1 MLHQSQL
8 QKQSCRILPQ
18 QIQMLGIYHLNTL
31 QLDQRIKDEL
41 DENPLLE
48 NTTEDDY
55 LENMQGEKDQP
66 QEYQDWEE
74 YGYEDIPD
82 YKVENESFIHSNNV
96 NIPMSEFV
104 DFRNLLKQQLVNL
117 NLSEEEVIVAEY
129 IIDCLEDNGF
139 LERSLVDIADDIS
152 FSQKL
157 YVEESVIEKILLK
170 IQNLEPFGVGSRNIQ
185 EFLLKQLAQQKKC
198 PIVKK
203 SLQLVADFYTEL
215 QKRNFDKIYAGL
227 DIDEEELPILLKHIS
242 GLQLKPVNESSQ
254 SGLVKETIIPDFI
267 LTVEGEMV
275 MVELYKQKSQ
285 GLHINESLMA
295 SVEQNEGK
303 TAEEKSTL
311 QYLKSKLTSALWFVN
326 AIKQREDN
334 MLRIIRTIVKKQKQF
349 FLMGDAA
356 YIKPMILKNI
366 ADEVGLD
373 ISTISRVTCN
383 KYIDTPFGYI
393 LLKNLFT
400 EGIINEEG
408 VSVSNKVVQI
418 KLKEIIDA
426 EDKENP
432 YNDQQLVALLHEK
445 GIKIARRTVA
455 KYRDILNVPV
465 GDMRRLWAKAI

>member
-1 MLHQSQL
+1 
-8 QKQSCRILPQ
+8 
-18 QIQMLGIYHLNTL
+18 MLGIYHLNTL

>member
-18 QIQMLGIYHLNTL
+18 QIQMLGIYHLNTI
-31 QLDQRIKDEL
+31 QLEQRIKDEL

-48 NTTEDDY
+48 TSSEEDY
-55 LENMQGEKDQP
+55 IENSPLDKDQP
-66 QEYQDWEE
+66 QEFQDWEE

-96 NIPMSEFV
+96 NMPMSDFV
-104 DFRNLLKQQLVNL
+104 DFRTQLKQQLVNL
-117 NLSEEEVIVAEY
+117 NLSADETVVAEY
-129 IIDCLEDNGF
+129 IIDCIEDNGF
-139 LERSLVDIADDIS
+139 LERNLVDIVDDIS
-152 FSQKL
+152 FSQKI
-157 YVEESVIEKILLK
+157 YVEELVIEKILLK
-170 IQNLEPFGVGSRNIQ
+170 IQDLEPFGVGSRNIR
-185 EFLLKQLAQQKKC
+185 EFLLKQLNAQKQC

-203 SLQLVADFYTEL
+203 SFQLIEQYYVEL
-215 QKRNFDKIYAGL
+215 QKRNFDKIYTGL
-227 DIDEEELPILLKHIS
+227 DIDEEELPIILKHIS
-242 GLQLKPVNESSQ
+242 GLQLKPVNESNESR
-254 SGLVKETIIPDFI
+254 LVKETIIPDFI
-267 LTVEGEMV
+267 LIVEGDTV
-275 MVELYKQKSQ
+275 MVDLYKQKSQ
-285 GLHINESLMA
+285 SLHVNESLVS
-295 SVEQNEGK
+295 SVEQTEGK

-334 MLRIIRTIVKKQKQF
+334 MLRIIRAIVKKQKQF
-349 FLMGDAA
+349 FLMGDVAF
-356 YIKPMILKNI
+356 IKPMILKNI

-393 LLKNLFT
+393 LLKSLFT

-418 KLKEIIDA
+418 KLKEIIDI

-432 YNDQQLVALLHEK
+432 YNDQQLVALLHEN
-445 GIKIARRTVA
+445 GIRIARRTVA
-455 KYRDILNVPV
+455 KYRDILNIPV

>member
-1 MLHQSQL
+1 
-8 QKQSCRILPQ
+8 
-18 QIQMLGIYHLNTL
+18 MLGIYHLNTL

-48 NTTEDDY
+48 NTSEDEY
-55 LENMQGEKDQP
+55 LENMQAEKDQP

-96 NIPMSEFV
+96 NIAMSEFV

-139 LERSLVDIADDIS
+139 LERILVDIADDIS

-157 YVEESVIEKILLK
+157 FVEESVIEKILLK

-203 SLQLVADFYTEL
+203 SLQLVAEFYTEL

-295 SVEQNEGK
+295 SVEQTEGK

>member
-48 NTTEDDY
+48 NSSEDDY
-55 LENMQGEKDQP
+55 MENTQAENDQP

-117 NLSEEEVIVAEY
+117 TLSVEEVIVAEY

-157 YVEESVIEKILLK
+157 YVEESVIEKILFM

-185 EFLLKQLAQQKKC
+185 EFLLKQLLLQKKC
-198 PIVKK
+198 PIAKK
-203 SLQLVADFYTEL
+203 SVKLVADFYSEL

-227 DIDEEELPILLKHIS
+227 GIDEEELPILLKHIS

-254 SGLVKETIIPDFI
+254 NGLVKDTIIPDFI
-267 LTVEGEMV
+267 LTVDGEMI

-285 GLHINESLMA
+285 GLHINESLIN
-295 SVEQNEGK
+295 SVEQTEGK
-303 TAEEKSTL
+303 TAEEKYSL

-334 MLRIIRTIVKKQKQF
+334 MLRIIRAIVKKQKQF
-349 FLMGDAA
+349 FLLGEAT

-383 KYIDTPFGYI
+383 KYIDTPFGFI

-418 KLKEIIDA
+418 KLKEIIDS
-426 EDKENP
+426 EDKGNP

>member
-48 NTTEDDY
+48 NTSEDEY
-55 LENMQGEKDQP
+55 LENMQAEKDQP

>member
-48 NTTEDDY
+48 NTSEDEY
-55 LENMQGEKDQP
+55 LENMQAEKDQP

-96 NIPMSEFV
+96 NIAMSEFV

-139 LERSLVDIADDIS
+139 LERILVDIADDIS

-157 YVEESVIEKILLK
+157 FVEESVIEKILLK

-203 SLQLVADFYTEL
+203 SLQLVAEFYTEL

-295 SVEQNEGK
+295 SVEQTEGK